1 MSAQRSALLSEV
13 RRIVICDYNALLLS
27 VTRLLRMSPY
37 CVFQAHNGSAAEEL
51 CVELPKISLLVLNTY
66 GTGVEVGGLIRRV
79 RIAKPGM
86 PVLHIGFTIPE
97 GLPADVPT
105 LAETFTPEQLLLAVS
120 ALMERRRSS
129 RTAGDE
135 VGIDYSPAPRV
146 VK

>member
-1 MSAQRSALLSEV
+1 MLQ
-13 RRIVICDYNALLLS
+13 
-27 VTRLLRMSPY
+27 
-37 CVFQAHNGSAAEEL
+37 
-51 CVELPKISLLVLNTY
+51 CVELPRISLLVLNTY